1 MKAAVLFKP
10 LDLRIVELPKPSLR
24 ADEVLIRIKV
34 CGICRSD
41 YHYWKHGRIGEFVVS
56 RPLILGHEA
65 SGIVEEVGGEV
76 VKELKRGDKVVIEP
90 GVPCGECAYCR
101 SGRYNLCP
109 NVKFMATP
117 PIDGAFA
124 EYVAWDYRFIYR
136 MPPGMSFEEG
146 AMVEPLSVAL
156 WAVNRAGVKPGASA
170 AVFGVGTIGMLTLE
184 VLKAVGVT
192 RVYVVDIDD
201 WKLDFALKLGAEAA
215 FNPRRENAAEAI
227 KRATGGEGV
236 DYVFEA
242 SGAEEASRQAIRAA
256 KRGGKVVLIGLYAS
270 TQFQYPVLEV
280 ITRELDLIG
289 VFRYANMFPPAIELI
304 SKRRVDVERL
314 VTHKIPFERL
324 EEGFRIM
331 DEGKEKFIKIQV
343 LVGRQGP

>member
-1 MKAAVLFKP
+1 MRAAVLYKP
-10 LDLRIVELPKPSLR
+10 LDLRIVDLPKPSPRPGEALVR
-24 ADEVLIRIKV
+24 VVV

-41 YHYWKHGRIGEFVVS
+41 YHYWKHGRIGEFVV
-56 RPLILGHEA
+56 RKPLILGHEA
-65 SGIVEEVGGEV
+65 SGVVEEVGED
-76 VKELKRGDKVVIEP
+76 VKELKRGDRVVIEP
-90 GVPCGECAYCR
+90 GVPCGECPYCR

-124 EYVAWDYRFIYR
+124 EYVAWDHRFIYK

-156 WAVNRAGVKPGASA
+156 WAVNRAGVRPGASA
-170 AVFGVGTIGMLTLE
+170 AVFGVGTIGMLTFE

-201 WKLDFALKLGAEAA
+201 WKLDLALKLGAEAA
-215 FNPRRENAAEAI
+215 FNPRREDVVEAI

-242 SGAEEASRQAIRAA
+242 SGAEEASRQAVRAA
-256 KRGGKVVLIGLYAS
+256 RRGGKVVLIGLYPS
-270 TQFQYPVLEV
+270 TQFPYPVLEV

-304 SKRRVDVERL
+304 SKRRVNVRQF
-314 VTHKIPFERL
+314 VTHRIPLERL
-324 EEGFRIM
+324 EEGFKMM
-331 DEGKEKFIKIQV
+331 DEGKEKFVKIQV
-343 LVGRQGP
+343 LIGH